1 MNKKTT
7 TSNKT
12 QKKLTQ
18 KTQDAIRES
27 FVYGIENDGSREFP
41 TLDFLIKKHKVAK
54 STLYRLAQ
62 KEGWKTQRE
71 THQKSFELEIE
82 KQRIQ
87 RRVEESI
94 NFDNST
100 INLAKAVYAT
110 ISKMMV
116 DNQKRLSQNLTGMP
130 AHQLRSLT
138 GAAATAQRMAKLALG
153 ESTEN
158 INASVKDDSAFREA
172 MDILD
177 EYARA
182 KSRGDDI
189 TIQ

>member
-62 KEGWKTQRE
+62 NEGWKTQRE

-116 DNQKRLSQNLTGMP
+116 DNQKRLNQNLTGMP

>member
-62 KEGWKTQRE
+62 REGWKTQRE

>member
-41 TLDFLIKKHKVAK
+41 TLDYLIKKHKVAK

-62 KEGWKTQRE
+62 REGWKTQRE

-116 DNQKRLSQNLTGMP
+116 DNQKRLNQNLTGMP

-189 TIQ
+189 TI